1 MAQAGVSA
9 NRLELLQIADA
20 VAREKAIDR
29 QVVIMA
35 MEDAIQKAAKSR
47 YGSENE
53 IKAEVDPKTGEIR
66 LARLLE
72 VVEQVT
78 MEATQISL
86 EEARRRNPAAQVGDF
101 IAEPLPPLDFG
112 RVAAQ
117 NAKQVIV
124 QKVREAERERQ
135 FDEYKDRV
143 GEIVNGIV
151 KRVEYGNVIVDLGR
165 AEAIVRRDETLP
177 RENFRYGDRIRA
189 YVYDVRREQRGPQI
203 FLSRTHPE
211 FMAKL
216 FAQEVP
222 EVYDGI
228 VTIKSVARDPGSR
241 AKIAVVSRDA
251 SIDPVGA
258 CVGMRGSRVQAVV
271 NELQGE
277 KIDIIQWSP
286 DAATFI
292 VNALA
297 PAEVVK
303 VVLDE
308 DAERIEVV
316 VPDAQLSLAI
326 GRKGQNV
333 RLASQLTGWDIDI
346 MTEAS
351 ESERR
356 QAEFAERSST
366 FMEALDVDEV
376 IAQLLASEGFS
387 SVEEVAFVEP
397 SEIASI
403 EGFDENTAAEIQTRA
418 REHLEK
424 IEAEQDAK
432 RKALGVSDDVA
443 AIPGLTTAMLVAL
456 GEKNVKTVEDLAD
469 CATDDLLGWNERK
482 DKETIHHEGILD
494 NFTLGKPEIEDLIL
508 AARVKAG
515 WISEADLAPPPE
527 AEADAEAKA
536 KATSRTRP
544 RTAAPRHERRPLP
557 GAFEEHMP
565 LRQDVAEHE
574 HESET
579 DDTVR
584 RCALTRMRLPK
595 EDLIRFVLAPS
606 GEIVPDLKERLP
618 GRGVWVTADRAIV
631 AEAAKRNV
639 FARALKAQAKVPA
652 GLADQVDRL
661 LADAALGALA
671 LANKAGEVVFGT
683 AKVEEAIA
691 KGKVAALIHA
701 SDAAEDGCR
710 KLDGKFRAGARDG
723 NPAPIR
729 VFSADELGLASGKTN
744 VIHAALIQGGA
755 AAKFLASASR
765 AERYRK
771 GTAAFAQPIGSD
783 TDKE

>member
-20 VAREKAIDR
+20 VAREKSIDR

-72 VVEQVT
+72 VVEQVG

-135 FDEYKDRV
+135 YEEYKDRV

-286 DAATFI
+286 DIATFV

-297 PAEVVK
+297 PAEVAK

-308 DAERIEVV
+308 ERERIAVV
-316 VPDAQLSLAI
+316 VPDQQLSLAI
-326 GRKGQNV
+326 GRRGQNV

-346 MTEAS
+346 LTEQE

-356 QAEFAERSST
+356 QADFEKRSRM
-366 FMEALDVDEV
+366 FMDTLNVDEV
-376 IAQLLASEGFS
+376 VGQLLASEGFG
-387 SVEEVAFVEP
+387 SVEELSMVDQK
-397 SEIASI
+397 EIAVI
-403 EGFDENTAAEIQTRA
+403 EGFDEDTAAELQARA
-418 REHLEK
+418 REYLAR
-424 IEAEQDAK
+424 IDAEYDEQ
-432 RKALGVSDDVA
+432 RKQLGVADELND
-443 AIPGLTTAMLVAL
+443 IPGVTPRMLVVF
-456 GEKNVKTVEDLAD
+456 GENAIKTVEDLAG
-469 CATDDLLGWNERK
+469 CATDDLSGWSERK
-482 DKETIHHEGILD
+482 DGETTRTAGILD
-494 NFTLGKPEIEDLIL
+494 EFELTREECEEMIMR
-508 AARVKAG
+508 ARVKAG
-515 WISEADLAPPPE
+515 WIDEADLAPPPQ
-527 AEADAEAKA
+527 AEGGESGEGD
-536 KATSRTRP
+536 
-544 RTAAPRHERRPLP
+544 AAP
-557 GAFEEHMP
+557 
-565 LRQDVAEHE
+565 
-574 HESET
+574 
-579 DDTVR
+579 
-584 RCALTRMRLPK
+584 
-595 EDLIRFVLAPS
+595 
-606 GEIVPDLKERLP
+606 
-618 GRGVWVTADRAIV
+618 
-631 AEAAKRNV
+631 EA
-639 FARALKAQAKVPA
+639 
-652 GLADQVDRL
+652 
-661 LADAALGALA
+661 
-671 LANKAGEVVFGT
+671 
-683 AKVEEAIA
+683 
-691 KGKVAALIHA
+691 
-701 SDAAEDGCR
+701 
-710 KLDGKFRAGARDG
+710 
-723 NPAPIR
+723 
-729 VFSADELGLASGKTN
+729 
-744 VIHAALIQGGA
+744 
-755 AAKFLASASR
+755 
-765 AERYRK
+765 
-771 GTAAFAQPIGSD
+771 
-783 TDKE
+783 